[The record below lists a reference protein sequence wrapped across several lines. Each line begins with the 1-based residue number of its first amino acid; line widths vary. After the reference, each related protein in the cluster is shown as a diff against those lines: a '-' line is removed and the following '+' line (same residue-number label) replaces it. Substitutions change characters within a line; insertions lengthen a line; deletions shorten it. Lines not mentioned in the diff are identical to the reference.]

1 MTLGDSFEVDQ
12 TSKNELGRGAY
23 GIVFHGT
30 NIHTK
35 EDVAVKKVTR
45 SSLTQTYITR
55 ELTFMT
61 RCEHENIIKLLW
73 SEEDE
78 YSTYFVME
86 YCPFGNLNNFM
97 RSRDKGISH
106 RLCLG
111 FMLNLGEAVLYLH
124 QLNISHRDIK
134 PVNVLVWENAGGFYL
149 KLADFGLA
157 RYFPV
162 SSSGFDATQD
172 TGTFSYVSNIKM
184 IRTSIWYVIFSQFK

>member
-1 MTLGDSFEVDQ
+1 MFQKLKTWIRKFWNPNLLTLGDSFEVDQ
-12 TSKNELGRGAY
+12 TTKNELGRGAY
-23 GIVFHGT
+23 GIVFRGI
-30 NIHTK
+30 NIHTR

-45 SSLTQTYITR
+45 NSMTQTYITR

-61 RCEHENIIKLLW
+61 RCKHGNIIKLLW

-78 YSTYFVME
+78 YSRYFVME

-97 RSRDKGISH
+97 RDREISH
-106 RLCLG
+106 GLCLS

-124 QLNISHRDIK
+124 KLNISHRDIK
-134 PVNVLVWENAGGFYL
+134 PLNVLVWENAGGLYL

-162 SSSGFDATQD
+162 SSTGFDATRD
-172 TGTFSYVSNIKM
+172 TGTFSWIIS
-184 IRTSIWYVIFSQFK
+184 